1 MKLLYLY
8 GKFMLMRLIR
18 NWIIIALTGII
29 CLAGA
34 QVFGQS
40 EQSEHSEQLHKF
52 GRVLNLIN
60 SLYVDSVNQEKV
72 VEDAIVAMLKELD
85 PHSIYISK
93 DEVQRMNE
101 PLDGSFE
108 GIGIQFNILEDTL
121 MVVSTIPGGPSEKLG
136 IMAGDRIISVDGK
149 DITDIGLKN
158 SDVRDML
165 RGEKG
170 TEVDVEIMRHGVDEL
185 LEFTIVRD
193 KIPIFSVNAGYVVDD
208 DIGYVKLNRFSKTT
222 DEELNEVFDE
232 FDTLGVKDIIVD
244 LTNNAGGYMDKS
256 IWLAD
261 QFLERNEMVVYT
273 EGENS
278 PKREYRAS
286 DDGRYDDA
294 RVVVLVNEGSASAS
308 EIVSGAIQDWDRGVI
323 IGRRTF
329 GKGLV
334 QRPFSLPDE
343 SMIRLTVARYYT
355 PSGRCI
361 QKPYED
367 GTEDY
372 SHELIDRYNEG
383 QMTSTDS
390 IHFPDSLMYET
401 LRKQRKVYGGGGIM
415 PDVFIPL
422 DTTQV
427 SDYHSA
433 LMRKGVIFS
442 FALQYV
448 DDNRD
453 FLNETYPEFEKFE
466 SEFVVTDA
474 MIEDLKNF
482 ASDKDVEESI
492 EDVDKEDQM
501 ERLKLHVKALIAS
514 DIWETNEFYQINNQ
528 GSDAFLK
535 ALEILRDQEQYNTI
549 LER

>member
-1 MKLLYLY
+1 MKHLKFLFILVLVVLLN
-8 GKFMLMRLIR
+8 FPPAEA
-18 NWIIIALTGII
+18 IAQDLKN
-29 CLAGA
+29 
-34 QVFGQS
+34 
-40 EQSEHSEQLHKF
+40 EQTEQLHKF
-52 GRVLNLIN
+52 GRVLTLIN
-60 SLYVDSVNQEKV
+60 TLYVDSVNQENV
-72 VEDAIVAMLKELD
+72 VEDAIVGMLKELD

-93 DEVQRMNE
+93 DEVKRMNE
-101 PLDGSFE
+101 PLEGAFE

-121 MVVSTIPGGPSEKLG
+121 MVVATIPGGPSEKLG
-136 IMAGDRIISVDGK
+136 IMPGDRIISVDGK

-158 SDVRDML
+158 SDVVEML

-170 TEVDVEIMRHGVDEL
+170 TEVDVEIVRSGVDEV

-193 KIPIFSVNAGYVVDD
+193 KIPIFSVNAGYVVDNE
-208 DIGYVKLNRFSKTT
+208 IGYVKLNRFSKST
-222 DEELNEVFDE
+222 DDELKEVFNG
-232 FDTLGVKDIIVD
+232 FDSVGVNSIILD
-244 LTNNAGGYMDKS
+244 LTSNGGGYMDKS

-261 QFLERNEMVVYT
+261 QFLEEGEMVVYT

-278 PKREYRAS
+278 PKREYRATE
-286 DDGRYDDA
+286 DGRYEDT

-308 EIVSGAIQDWDRGVI
+308 EIVSGALQDWDRGII

-334 QRPFSLPDE
+334 QRPFPLPDN

-367 GTEDY
+367 GKDDY
-372 SHELIDRYNEG
+372 GHELIDRYNQG
-383 QMTSTDS
+383 QLISTDS
-390 IHFPDSLMYET
+390 IHFPDSLMYKT
-401 LRKQRKVYGGGGIM
+401 LRKERNVYGGGGIM

-433 LMRKGVIFS
+433 LMRKGAIFS

-453 FLNETYPEFEKFE
+453 GLNDAYPEFDKFE
-466 SEFVVTDA
+466 SEFVVTDD
-474 MIEDLKNF
+474 MIEDLQNF
-482 ASDKDVEESI
+482 ADEKDIKESMDSISDKQHQ
-492 EDVDKEDQM
+492 K
-501 ERLKLHVKALIAS
+501 LKLHVKALIAS
-514 DIWETNEFYQINNQ
+514 DIWETNEFHQVNNK
-528 GSDAFLK
+528 GNDAFLK
-535 ALEILRDQEQYNTI
+535 ALDILRDPKKYDAI
-549 LER
+549 LNK

>member
-1 MKLLYLY
+1 MKHLKSLFILVLVVLLS
-8 GKFMLMRLIR
+8 FPPAET
-18 NWIIIALTGII
+18 IAQDLKN
-29 CLAGA
+29 
-34 QVFGQS
+34 
-40 EQSEHSEQLHKF
+40 EQTEQLHKF
-52 GRVLNLIN
+52 GRVLTLIN
-60 SLYVDSVNQEKV
+60 TLYVDSVNQENV
-72 VEDAIVAMLKELD
+72 VEDAIVGMLKELD

-93 DEVQRMNE
+93 DEVKRMNE
-101 PLDGSFE
+101 PLEGAFE

-121 MVVSTIPGGPSEKLG
+121 MVVATIPGGPSEKLG
-136 IMAGDRIISVDGK
+136 IMPGDRIISVDGK

-158 SDVRDML
+158 SDVVEML

-170 TEVDVEIMRHGVDEL
+170 TEVDVEIVRSGVDEV

-193 KIPIFSVNAGYVVDD
+193 KIPIFSVNAGYVVDNE
-208 DIGYVKLNRFSKTT
+208 IGYVKLNRFSKST
-222 DEELNEVFDE
+222 DDELKEVFNG
-232 FDTLGVKDIIVD
+232 FDSVGVNSIILD
-244 LTNNAGGYMDKS
+244 LTSNGGGYMDKS

-261 QFLERNEMVVYT
+261 QFLEEGEMVVYT

-278 PKREYRAS
+278 PKREYRATE
-286 DDGRYDDA
+286 DGRYEDT

-308 EIVSGAIQDWDRGVI
+308 EIVSGALQDWDRGII

-334 QRPFSLPDE
+334 QRPFPLPDN

-367 GTEDY
+367 GKDDY
-372 SHELIDRYNEG
+372 GHELIDRYNQG
-383 QMTSTDS
+383 QLISTDS
-390 IHFPDSLMYET
+390 IHFPDSLMYKT
-401 LRKQRKVYGGGGIM
+401 LRKERNVYGGGGIM

-433 LMRKGVIFS
+433 LMRKGAIFS

-453 FLNETYPEFEKFE
+453 ALNDAYPEFDKFE
-466 SEFVVTDA
+466 SEFVVTDD
-474 MIEDLKNF
+474 MIEDLQSF
-482 ASDKDVEESI
+482 ADEKGIKESMDSISDNQHQK
-492 EDVDKEDQM
+492 
-501 ERLKLHVKALIAS
+501 LKLHVKALIAS
-514 DIWETNEFYQINNQ
+514 DIWETNEFYQVNNK
-528 GSDAFLK
+528 GNDAFLK
-535 ALEILRDQEQYNTI
+535 ALDILRDPKKYDAI
-549 LER
+549 LNK

>member
-8 GKFMLMRLIR
+8 SKLMLMRHLKSLI
-18 NWIIIALTGII
+18 ILVFVVII
-29 CLAGA
+29 CLPAKVIQA
-34 QVFGQS
+34 QNLQN
-40 EQSEHSEQLHKF
+40 EQTEQLHKF
-52 GRVLNLIN
+52 GRVLTLIN
-60 SLYVDSVNQEKV
+60 TLYVDTVSQEKI
-72 VEDAIVAMLKELD
+72 VEGAIVAMLKELD

-93 DEVQRMNE
+93 DEVKRMNE
-101 PLDGSFE
+101 PLKGAFE

-121 MVVSTIPGGPSEKLG
+121 MVVATIPGGPSEKLG
-136 IMAGDRIISVDGK
+136 IMPGDRIISVDGK

-158 SDVRDML
+158 SDVLDML

-170 TEVDVEIMRHGVDEL
+170 TIVNVEIVRRGVDEV

-222 DEELNEVFDE
+222 DEELKEVFNH
-232 FDTLGVKDIIVD
+232 FDSVGVNSIILD
-244 LTNNAGGYMDKS
+244 LTSNGGGYMDKS

-261 QFLERNEMVVYT
+261 QFLDEEELVVYT

-278 PKREYRAS
+278 PKREYRAT
-286 DDGRYDDA
+286 DDGRYENA

-308 EIVSGAIQDWDRGVI
+308 EIVSGALQDWDRGVI

-334 QRPFSLPDE
+334 QRPFPLPDR

-361 QKPYED
+361 QKPYEE
-367 GTEDY
+367 GKEDY

-383 QMTSTDS
+383 EMISADS
-390 IHFPDSLMYET
+390 IHFPDSLLYKT
-401 LRKQRKVYGGGGIM
+401 LRKERKVYGGGGIM

-427 SDYHSA
+427 SDFHSA
-433 LMRKGVIFS
+433 LMRKGAIFS

-448 DDNRD
+448 DGNRD
-453 FLNETYPEFEKFE
+453 ALNETYPKFDTFE
-466 SEFVVTDA
+466 SEFVVTDE
-474 MIEDLKNF
+474 MVDDLAEYAEEKDINE
-482 ASDKDVEESI
+482 SMDSITDKQYN
-492 EDVDKEDQM
+492 K
-501 ERLKLHVKALIAS
+501 LKLHIKALIAS
-514 DIWETNEFYQINNQ
+514 DIWETNEFYQINNKRN
-528 GSDAFLK
+528 DAFLK
-535 ALEILRDQEQYNTI
+535 ALEILSDPKKYDAI
-549 LER
+549 LNK

>member
-1 MKLLYLY
+1 
-8 GKFMLMRLIR
+8 MRLIR

>member
-1 MKLLYLY
+1 
-8 GKFMLMRLIR
+8 MRHLKSLI
-18 NWIIIALTGII
+18 ILVFVVII
-29 CLAGA
+29 CLPAKVIQA
-34 QVFGQS
+34 QNLQN
-40 EQSEHSEQLHKF
+40 EQTEQLHKF
-52 GRVLNLIN
+52 GRVLTLIN
-60 SLYVDSVNQEKV
+60 TLYVDTVSQEKI
-72 VEDAIVAMLKELD
+72 VEGAIVAMLKELD

-93 DEVQRMNE
+93 DEVKRMNE
-101 PLDGSFE
+101 PLKGAFE

-121 MVVSTIPGGPSEKLG
+121 MVVATIPGGPSEKLG
-136 IMAGDRIISVDGK
+136 IMPGDRIISVDGK

-158 SDVRDML
+158 SDVLDML

-170 TEVDVEIMRHGVDEL
+170 TIVNVEIVRRGVDEV

-222 DEELNEVFDE
+222 DEELKEVFNH
-232 FDTLGVKDIIVD
+232 FDSVGVNSIILD
-244 LTNNAGGYMDKS
+244 LTSNGGGYMDKS

-261 QFLERNEMVVYT
+261 QFLEEDEMVVYT

-278 PKREYRAS
+278 PKREYRAT
-286 DDGRYDDA
+286 DDGRYENA

-308 EIVSGAIQDWDRGVI
+308 EIVSGALQDWDRGVI

-334 QRPFSLPDE
+334 QRPFPLPDR

-361 QKPYED
+361 QKPYEE
-367 GTEDY
+367 GKEDY

-383 QMTSTDS
+383 EMISADS
-390 IHFPDSLMYET
+390 IHFPDSLLYKT
-401 LRKQRKVYGGGGIM
+401 LRKERKVYGGGGIM

-427 SDYHSA
+427 SDFHSA
-433 LMRKGVIFS
+433 LMRKGAIFS

-448 DDNRD
+448 DGNRD
-453 FLNETYPEFEKFE
+453 ALNETYPNFDTFE
-466 SEFVVTDA
+466 SEFVVTDE
-474 MIEDLKNF
+474 MVDDLAEYAEEKDINE
-482 ASDKDVEESI
+482 SMDSITDKQYN
-492 EDVDKEDQM
+492 K
-501 ERLKLHVKALIAS
+501 LKLHIKALIAS
-514 DIWETNEFYQINNQ
+514 DIWETNEFYQINNKRN
-528 GSDAFLK
+528 DAFLK
-535 ALEILRDQEQYNTI
+535 ALEILSDPKKYDAI
-549 LER
+549 LNK